1 MAENATNEQQAAYWT
16 DTAGP
21 HWVQQQEMFDHM
33 LSHFG
38 VAALAN
44 LAADTGEHII
54 DIGCGTGTTTMSIA
68 DAVGATGS
76 VIGADISSTMIEAAR
91 RRAAAVTN
99 ASFVV
104 ADAQVERIAPLNRG
118 ADAMFSRFGVMF
130 FADPVAAFTNLA
142 ANVRAGGRA
151 AFVCWQQE
159 SLNEWIAVPAG
170 IMRGFTPNPIMPI
183 ANAPGPF
190 AFRDHDRL
198 HGILTAAGWSSIGIE
213 PFSAPTTLGAG
224 KGLEAAVTQSMS
236 SVAGETLR
244 SQVDDATYA
253 KAQEAVR
260 AAYRERIIDGAVT
273 FPGNVWLVN
282 ARR

>member
-1 MAENATNEQQAAYWT
+1 MAENASNEQQATYWT
-16 DTAGP
+16 ETAGP
-21 HWVQQQEMFDHM
+21 HWVQQQEMFDYM

-38 VAALAN
+38 AAALAN

-54 DIGCGTGTTTMSIA
+54 DIGCGTATTTMAIA
-68 DAVGATGS
+68 NSVGPTGS
-76 VIGADISSTMIEAAR
+76 VIGADISRTMIEAAR
-91 RRAAAVTN
+91 RRAATVPN
-99 ASFVV
+99 ATFVV
-104 ADAQVERIAPLNRG
+104 ADAQIERIAPVNRD

-142 ANVRAGGRA
+142 ANVRPGGRA
-151 AFVCWQQE
+151 AFVCWQHE
-159 SLNEWIAVPAG
+159 SLNEWISVPAG

-190 AFRDHDRL
+190 AFRDRDRL
-198 HGILTAAGWSSIGIE
+198 RSILADAGWSTVGIE
-213 PFSAPTTLGAG
+213 SFSAPTTLGAG

-244 SQVDDATYA
+244 AQTDDATYA
-253 KAQEAVR
+253 AAREAVR
-260 AAYRERIIDGAVT
+260 AAFSERIIDGAVT
-273 FPGNVWLVN
+273 FPGNVWLAS